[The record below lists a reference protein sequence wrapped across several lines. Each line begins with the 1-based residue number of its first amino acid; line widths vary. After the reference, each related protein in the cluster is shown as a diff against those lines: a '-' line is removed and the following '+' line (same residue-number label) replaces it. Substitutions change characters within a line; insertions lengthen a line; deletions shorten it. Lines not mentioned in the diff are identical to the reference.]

1 MSPSCRELLFS
12 SAGPSNYDP
21 VKTTAR
27 TGSCWQVCRPGSVAT
42 HWEYRNN
49 PLVDLEKVRAFAMR
63 YACTHP
69 SLCLMLTGALFRLDL
84 RRPAM
89 AVCRAPAVA
98 GPSRQWGPGAPR

>member
-49 PLVDLEKVRAFAMR
+49 PLVDLEQVRAFATR
-63 YACTHP
+63 HACAH
-69 SLCLMLTGALFRLDL
+69 L
-84 RRPAM
+84 
-89 AVCRAPAVA
+89 
-98 GPSRQWGPGAPR
+98 